1 MKKGKNLKDTK
12 LNHFNPRALLDKYSI
27 GGLKKRNKPNYSS
40 FWMDNDWDARRTS
53 IFDDIDEDYVKP
65 KVDHIALAG
74 YRRAVSNFVHI
85 VTGDPTIKVTF
96 NSNDDSYTDGKTVVI
111 GSKMDDKLFDSS
123 VGLALHEGSH
133 IKLSDFDLVRNLEA
147 NIPTEY
153 FVRGETKGFSKMEIL
168 SHIKNLL
175 NYVEDRRID
184 YHIFSTS
191 PGYKGY
197 YHSMYDKYFHAKVVD
212 KALVTDEYTTENWD
226 SYIFRILNMT
236 NKNTN
241 LKALKGLGEIY
252 NLVFRKNGG
261 IKNLKTTKEAF
272 EVALGIY
279 DFILVNIPDG
289 KEKVDK
295 DTGEVTYEKSDEEG
309 GGETT
314 SGEGNSSGTEESNK
328 LSDDEFDSL
337 IDSIENTKWNN
348 EDSNEGGSGSGKSI
362 ELDASVGGSNSN
374 ASSDVGKETKK
385 VELSDR
391 QKKMLE
397 KAIKKQKDF
406 NNGDVKKTGKLTKK
420 DARAVKTM
428 EEAGVTNVKAGE
440 GVNGDYDYKSGKYFT
455 KGTNVIVVK
464 KFTKSMVEEDL
475 FPSLMSSNEYYY
487 RLSSNKK
494 NIEKGIILGTKL
506 GKKLQVRGES
516 RDTKWTRKDSG
527 RIDKRLIAELGFGN
541 ESVFETTFVESYSD
555 AFIHISV
562 DASGSMGG
570 EKWDNTLVSTIAICK
585 AASMIS
591 NVDVVVS
598 FRTTHNGGSSR
609 RDSANS
615 PLILIAYDSRVDK
628 FSKVKNL
635 FPYLHPGGTTPEGL
649 CFEAIMEEII
659 PSTKDR
665 DSYFLNFSDG
675 MPMFSNKEI
684 SYYHSDALNHT
695 KKMVN
700 EMRMKGIKVL
710 SYFIG
715 SGYDDDRYLKD
726 FTRMYGKDAEM
737 IDVTNVMS
745 VSKTMNKKFL
755 EK

>member
-1 MKKGKNLKDTK
+1 MKDTK

-27 GGLKKRNKPNYSS
+27 GGKKRERKPNYSS
-40 FWMDNDWDARRTS
+40 FWMDNDWDSRRTS
-53 IFDDIDEDYVKP
+53 IFDDEDYVKP

-74 YRRAVSNFVHI
+74 YRRAVSNFVNI

-133 IKLSDFDLVRNLEA
+133 IKLSDFDLVRNLES

-153 FVRGETKGFSKMEIL
+153 FVRGEMKGFSKMEIL

-184 YHIFSTS
+184 FHIFSTS

-197 YHSMYDKYFHAKVVD
+197 YHSMYDKYFHSKVID

-241 LKALKGLGEIY
+241 LRALKGLGLIY
-252 NLVFRKNGG
+252 NLVFKNNGG
-261 IKNLKTTKEAF
+261 IKNLKTTMEAF

-279 DFILVNIPDG
+279 DIILVNIPDG

-295 DTGEVTYEKSDEEG
+295 DTGEVTYEKADEEG
-309 GGETT
+309 ESGETT
-314 SGEGNSSGTEESNK
+314 SGEGNSSGTEDSNK

-337 IDSIENTKWNN
+337 IESIENG
-348 EDSNEGGSGSGKSI
+348 EMGSGGSSEGGKSI
-362 ELDASVGGSNSN
+362 EVDLSMGGGSSEGGT
-374 ASSDVGKETKK
+374 DVGKETKK

-397 KAIKKQKDF
+397 KAIEKQKDF

-440 GVNGDYDYKSGKYFT
+440 GVSGDYDYKSGKYFN

-464 KFTKSMVEEDL
+464 KFTKSMVEADL
-475 FPSLMSSNEYYY
+475 FPSLMSNNSYYSYYY
-487 RLSSNKK
+487 RKDSNNE
-494 NIEKGIILGTKL
+494 NIKKGIVLGTML

-516 RDTKWTRKDSG
+516 RNTKWTRKDSG

-570 EKWDNTLVSTIAICK
+570 EKWDNTMVSTVAICK

-598 FRTTHNGGSSR
+598 FRTTHNGGNSR
-609 RDSANS
+609 RSSMYS

-628 FSKVKNL
+628 FSKIKNL
-635 FPYLHPGGTTPEGL
+635 FPYLHHGGTTPEGL
-649 CFEAIMEEII
+649 CFEAIMDEII

-675 MPMFSNKEI
+675 MPMFSNDDI
-684 SYYHSDALNHT
+684 SYYYDDALNHT

-715 SGYDDDRYLKD
+715 DGYGDDKYMKD
-726 FTRMYGKDAEM
+726 FKTMYGKDAEM

-755 EK
+755 SKN